1 MDVIGHAVSI
11 LRHDGLVVYPTDT
24 LYGLGADALSEEAVL
39 RVYEAKGR
47 PLGHPISVAVCDRE
61 MLYCIAH
68 VSPDAE
74 ALINRFLPGP
84 MTLVLPAKS
93 VLPPLLMAGT
103 GHIGVRIPDHDL
115 ALALIRAF
123 DAPITAT
130 SANQSGGPDPQ
141 SEDEVDVPHDFLISG
156 GTLPGLPSTVVDVS
170 QRRILRAGARA
181 EEIQAFLSTL
191 RR

>member
-1 MDVIGHAVSI
+1 MDVIEHAVSI

-47 PLGHPISVAVCDRE
+47 PLGQPISVAVCDSE

-68 VSPDAE
+68 VSRDAE

-115 ALALIRAF
+115 ALALIRTF

-130 SANQSGGPDPQ
+130 SANQSGGPDPR

-156 GTLPGLPSTVVDVS
+156 GTLPGLPSTVVDAS
-170 QRRILRAGARA
+170 RRRILRAGAQA
-181 EEIQAFLSTL
+181 EEIQAFLSAL